1 MLKFWKETRF
11 LNPQLQ
17 NYLLNKDRLPL
28 TNNQQQTTNTSA
40 TRSLSARPE
49 RSRRVVE
56 VQCKQPTTK
65 RLSPYH
71 QNNAEYP
78 IL

>member
-49 RSRRVVE
+49 RSRRV
-56 VQCKQPTTK
+56 
-65 RLSPYH
+65 
-71 QNNAEYP
+71 
-78 IL
+78 